1 MVEEVSYDRLGL
13 GMVGSPFLK
22 GLGIPAGAQ
31 RFRAGEVAPGMLS
44 FAERALLFEIV
55 RTTWRG
61 HGVVVDGGSFMGS
74 SLAAEAEG
82 MLAGAALDDVEA
94 GRFPDGRPIHGYE
107 LGHLPAPANASVDRR
122 RTFGTVEYHLGDSF
136 VPILERTV
144 APYRDLVSLHL
155 GDLMDQSWG
164 GSPIEIA
171 FIDVCKTT
179 RLNEHVSREF
189 YPALIPDASTLIH
202 QDFFFDRLPWLRV
215 TMGYLKDFFRWEGQ
229 VFTSSVYRNVAA
241 VPPDVAAIDP
251 FLEGTYEECLELHDV
266 WEYPGIER
274 RFEYLLA
281 LSRAY
286 LAALKRRKDDALD
299 MLRSVEST
307 YADLLGDTDN
317 PRGNQFRLDRARRQI
332 TNGAIFTVSG
342 VDR

>member
-1 MVEEVSYDRLGL
+1 MVEVVSYERLGRGL
-13 GMVGSPFLK
+13 VGSPFLK
-22 GLGIPAGAQ
+22 DLRIPVGA
-31 RFRAGEVAPGMLS
+31 RRLRDRDTAPGMLS
-44 FAERALLFEIV
+44 FAERALLFELV
-55 RTTWRG
+55 RSTWRG
-61 HGVVVDGGSFMGS
+61 DGVVVDGGSFMGS

-82 MLAGAALDDVEA
+82 MRAGAALDDVEA
-94 GRFPDGRPIHGYE
+94 DRFPDGRPIHGYE
-107 LGHLPAPANASVDRR
+107 LGHLPAPANDTVDRR
-122 RTFGTVEYHLGDSF
+122 RKFGSVEYHLGDSF
-136 VPILERTV
+136 VPILEKTV
-144 APYRDLVSLHL
+144 APYGDLVSLHL
-155 GDLMDQSWG
+155 GDLMDQSWD

-179 RLNEHVSREF
+179 ALNEHVSREF
-189 YPALIPDASTLIH
+189 YPSLVPGASTLVH

-274 RFEYLLA
+274 RYEYLLA

-299 MLRSVEST
+299 LLLSAEST

-332 TNGAIFTVSG
+332 TNGAIFKVS
-342 VDR
+342 